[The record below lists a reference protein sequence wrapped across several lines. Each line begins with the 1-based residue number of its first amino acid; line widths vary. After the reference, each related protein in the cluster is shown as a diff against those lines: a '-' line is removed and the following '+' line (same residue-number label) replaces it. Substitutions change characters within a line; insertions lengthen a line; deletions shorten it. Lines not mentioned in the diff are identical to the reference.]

1 MTEEQDFKLR
11 PTADQN
17 WVLFEAISKISETI
31 ARIDQY
37 GCSLVRDKQYKKSW
51 WKKFTIFGASFG
63 GGLGFV
69 FMIGKLIKCF

>member
-37 GCSLVRDKQYKKSW
+37 GCSLVRDKQYKKV
-51 WKKFTIFGASFG
+51 G
-63 GGLGFV
+63 GKSSPSLEPHSVVDSGSYL
-69 FMIGKLIKCF
+69 